1 MQDAVNSTVI
11 KNSLEKQATTISDLR
26 DKSFEEYQSLCPN
39 YLLDEINRIE
49 NALSEIEFNTE

>member
-39 YLLDEINRIE
+39 YLLDEINRI
-49 NALSEIEFNTE
+49 